1 MLKYG
6 RDDETQADELGVRYA
21 STAGFDPREIP
32 GTYRTLQRIA
42 ERAGQS
48 LPSYL
53 STHPDPGQRAERT
66 AGLAAQAAA
75 GKTNLVIRQR
85 GYLER
90 MRNLVYGDDPRYG
103 WFEGTRF
110 FHPVLGLELTFP
122 AGWQT
127 QHTNTALTAGAPD
140 QSGAMQMTLA
150 REAAGSSPADYLVKL
165 TTKGVVS
172 SSRGGPETIGPW
184 PAWVGAITVPDG
196 QGNQSALVAAFV
208 RTTPDVMLQ
217 FIGRGATPGD
227 AGEKKVLAAMRSLTQ
242 LSDPR
247 RGMVQPVRIKVV
259 TAGSGGEFKG
269 LWPTLGSGL
278 VAVQEGAIL
287 NGVGVD
293 EPVQKG
299 QWLKLVEAPRW

>member
-1 MLKYG
+1 
-6 RDDETQADELGVRYA
+6 
-21 STAGFDPREIP
+21 
-32 GTYRTLQRIA
+32 
-42 ERAGQS
+42 
-48 LPSYL
+48 
-53 STHPDPGQRAERT
+53 
-66 AGLAAQAAA
+66 
-75 GKTNLVIRQR
+75 
-85 GYLER
+85 
-90 MRNLVYGDDPRYG
+90 
-103 WFEGTRF
+103 
-110 FHPVLGLELTFP
+110 
-122 AGWQT
+122 
-127 QHTNTALTAGAPD
+127 
-140 QSGAMQMTLA
+140 
-150 REAAGSSPADYLVKL
+150 
-165 TTKGVVS
+165 
-172 SSRGGPETIGPW
+172 
-184 PAWVGAITVPDG
+184 
-196 QGNQSALVAAFV
+196 
-208 RTTPDVMLQ
+208 MLQ